1 MIARSRFGVFLSLA
15 LACAQTCSA
24 SDTPAP
30 HPPSDNAELQKIFGA
45 DQADRLGDAFR
56 KEPEAVLA
64 RDAHRRDAALKMV
77 KDGALHTARDYFSA
91 AMVFQHSA
99 EDIGLAHALATIASY
114 MDPQNKQYRWLI
126 AASWDRMLMQHVQPQ
141 WYGTQYQSDAQG
153 TFLFPVAEGAVT
165 DAERA
170 DMGVPPLEESRARL
184 AEMAAMVGEKPHPK
198 PPTLEDLQ
206 KNGRLDFGKTPPPA
220 GSGKTEK

>member
-1 MIARSRFGVFLSLA
+1 MFRPVIFLLLA
-15 LACAQTCSA
+15 SAGSQTCFA
-24 SDTPAP
+24 SDTQPAP
-30 HPPSDNAELQKIFGA
+30 HLPSDNAALQNIFSA

-64 RDAHRRDAALKMV
+64 RDRQRRDAALKMV

-91 AMVFQHSA
+91 AMVFQHSS
-99 EDIGLAHALATIASY
+99 EDIGLAHSLATIASY
-114 MDPQNKQYRWLI
+114 LDPQNKQYRWLM

-141 WYGTQYQSDAQG
+141 WYGTQYQSDDQG

-170 DMGVPPLEESRARL
+170 AMGVPSLDESHARL

-198 PPTLEDLQ
+198 PPTIEDLQ
-206 KNGRLDFGKTPPPA
+206 KNGRLNFGKTPPPSS
-220 GSGKTEK
+220 SGNTEK